1 MAFRA
6 QAFPPRRSRESE
18 RLDKTERHLRAG
30 VWLARSAPKEAS
42 QWDLCSK
49 LGLAQTLRDHKFR
62 RGRLRYGHAPERL
75 VAPRDR
81 SPKRRAPPASDQPVW
96 FGFKPVRI
104 QVLPPSGERNTP
116 ETRTNETTFD
126 VRIAG
131 SGIDN
136 V

>member
-30 VWLARSAPKEAS
+30 IWLARSAPKEAS

-49 LGLAQTLRDHKFR
+49 LGLAQTPATKSSGAADSAMVMRLKDLLR
-62 RGRLRYGHAPERL
+62 LEIGHRNVGHP
-75 VAPRDR
+75 
-81 SPKRRAPPASDQPVW
+81 RRATQPVW

-116 ETRTNETTFD
+116 ETRTNETTCD
-126 VRIAG
+126 V
-131 SGIDN
+131 
-136 V
+136 